1 MFCCLIHDVVFEM
14 CRLSLG
20 TRATEGL
27 TLYVP
32 TTQSQ
37 DKKKG
42 SVSEKKSGKEASNAS
57 IEDSSLLLMPL
68 QRDAILGLPLFSNHE
83 TLVYSSVL
91 MMIVMLAYTI
101 LGYCMGV
108 VPFSSPALLLSCAVV
123 FTTLGSLTGVSILS
137 NMTSSDDKIYSYFFS
152 SVGFIAC
159 VACFAMEPSNVFS
172 WSPNAAAEAA
182 ASLLR
187 HFVETAF
194 RRSSIEVSSSKLD
207 MIQSPS
213 SAVGILFALLGAW
226 VTAVFYLPAVRFV
239 RAFHLQLSPP
249 GYAQKQLKPFRLGS
263 TRLRLEMIL
272 PMALPLLYVIP
283 FVRDLAGLSGNVLI
297 LTRAVSLLGCGLL
310 FIFNT
315 RLLVCRYLETVLI
328 SWYTM
333 KHGYYKTKL
342 EKIAAYSIV
351 KANADVVQVTVMKA
365 TIQAFAPGILYLACG
380 LSILGSYFF
389 NALYNDP
396 GSGYVSEFVDH
407 SVGFLVSSIGITW
420 FIICGFCLWLFRTG
434 TLVH

>member
-1 MFCCLIHDVVFEM
+1 M

-20 TRATEGL
+20 TRAIEGL
-27 TLYVP
+27 TLYIP
-32 TTQSQ
+32 TTQNQ
-37 DKKKG
+37 DKRKQSTSKKN
-42 SVSEKKSGKEASNAS
+42 SGKEASHGS
-57 IEDSSLLLMPL
+57 IEESSLLLVPL
-68 QRDAILGLPLFSNHE
+68 QRDSMLGLPLFSNHE

-91 MMIVMLAYTI
+91 MVIVMLSYTI
-101 LGYCMGV
+101 LGYYLQI
-108 VPFSSPALLLSCAVV
+108 VPFSSLALLLSCAVV
-123 FTTLGSLTGVSILS
+123 FTTLGSLTAVSILS

-152 SVGFIAC
+152 SVGFIVC
-159 VACFAMEPSNVFS
+159 VAYFAMEPSNVFC

-187 HFVETAF
+187 YFVENALK
-194 RRSSIEVSSSKLD
+194 RSSIEVSSSKLD

-249 GYAQKQLKPFRLGS
+249 SYARKQLRPFLLGS
-263 TRLRLEMIL
+263 TRLRLEIIL
-272 PMALPLLYVIP
+272 PMALPLLYVVP
-283 FVRDLAGLSGNVLI
+283 FVRDLAGLSGNALT

-310 FIFNT
+310 FISNT

-328 SWYTM
+328 YWYTM
-333 KHGYYKTKL
+333 KHGDYKTAL
-342 EKIAAYSIV
+342 EKIAAYSIL

-365 TIQAFAPGILYLACG
+365 TIQSFAPGILYLACG
-380 LSILGSYFF
+380 LSVLGSYFYKS
-389 NALYNDP
+389 LYDDR
-396 GSGYVSEFVDH
+396 GSEYVSQFVDN
-407 SVGFLVSSIGITW
+407 SVGFLVSSVGITW
-420 FIICGFCLWLFRTG
+420 FIISGFCLWLFRTG